1 MLFYAFGGRGGETAI
16 LLPCYLAEVTPGF
29 VTPAPLRRAVERW
42 AAGRPVPH
50 GPPGSLHP
58 VPAADLRGPQGAA
71 AGSLRRWIS
80 SLSIARRAP
89 QPSCRLVPNSTSQA
103 PSSSSSSSSLYFFF
117 PPFLPPPSLFLR
129 AGLAPPPSGTA
140 GRSAPR
146 PPLNTGGGSAARP
159 SAGWERRGG
168 SRPALQP
175 ALQPS
180 GRPPALRHPASHRRR
195 RSAASPLRP
204 RRAPRLPAERPPL
217 PP

>member
-103 PSSSSSSSSLYFFF
+103 PSSSSSSSSSLYFF
-117 PPFLPPPSLFLR
+117 
-129 AGLAPPPSGTA
+129 
-140 GRSAPR
+140 
-146 PPLNTGGGSAARP
+146 
-159 SAGWERRGG
+159 
-168 SRPALQP
+168 
-175 ALQPS
+175 
-180 GRPPALRHPASHRRR
+180 
-195 RSAASPLRP
+195 SPLSSPLPLFFCGQGSLP
-204 RRAPRLPAERPPL
+204 RRAAPQGAAPPGRL
-217 PP
+217 